1 MIQSRTHQY
10 RLAIRAYS
18 NKEYDNIRNYAR
30 VGNKSK
36 DGKTIEPRRRS
47 LRTSM
52 LSHAMLSIS
61 FHVCQ
66 DHK

>member
-1 MIQSRTHQY
+1 MSGMRNISIFPKVSGTW
-10 RLAIRAYS
+10 
-18 NKEYDNIRNYAR
+18 EYDNIHNYAR

-36 DGKTIEPRRRS
+36 NGKTIESRRRS

-52 LSHAMLSIS
+52 LSHVMLSIS